1 MTRFRTRLAGQ
12 CGEKAAVEHGFDR
25 LPVDPFAI
33 AEAHDLPVVAKP
45 VEVEGV
51 SGGIVLGP
59 GDPFIFY
66 ATNIRSPGF
75 QRFTVAHELGHAL
88 LDGHWEVLEKEGPM
102 HVSRAGFCQG
112 HSSVEIEADHFAAGL
127 LMPRRLIRQALRAAP
142 IGLEGAREIED
153 RAQCS
158 LTAAAIRM
166 AECADHAVAAVV
178 SQGDA
183 VRYAFLSE
191 PFKRLRPRRWLRKG
205 EPLPDGLTRS
215 FNANP
220 ANVEDRAGACGSTTL
235 DAWFGGGELP
245 LDEEVIGLGTYGR
258 TLTVLSSE
266 AVEADPDEENEERDL
281 EEDWTPRFAYGR

>member
-1 MTRFRTRLAGQ
+1 MTGFRIKMAGQ
-12 CGEKAAVEHGFDR
+12 KGEKVSVEHGFER
-25 LPVDPFAI
+25 LPIDPFAI
-33 AEAHDLPVVAKP
+33 AETEGLDVEAKP
-45 VEVEGV
+45 AEIEGV
-51 SGGIVLGP
+51 SGGIILTA
-59 GDPFIFY
+59 DPPVIFY
-66 ATNIRSPGF
+66 ATNIRSSGF
-75 QRFTVAHELGHAL
+75 QRFTIAHELGHAK
-88 LDGHWEVLEKEGPM
+88 LDGHWEALMQEGPM
-102 HVSRAGFCQG
+102 HASRAGFSQG

-142 IGLEGAREIED
+142 IGLKGAQEVED

-166 AECADHAVAAVV
+166 AECADHAVAVVV

-183 VRYAFLSE
+183 IRYAFLSE

-205 EPLPDGLTRS
+205 EPLPDSLTRS
-215 FNANP
+215 FNADP

-266 AVEADPDEENEERDL
+266 AVEADPDEEDEERDL
-281 EEDWTPRFAYGR
+281 EESWTPRFAYGR